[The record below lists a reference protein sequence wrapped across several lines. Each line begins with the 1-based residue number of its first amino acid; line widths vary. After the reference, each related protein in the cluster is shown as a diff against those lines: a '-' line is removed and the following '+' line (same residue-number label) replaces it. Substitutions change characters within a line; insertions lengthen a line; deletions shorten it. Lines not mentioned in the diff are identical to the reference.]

1 MTRIIR
7 IIKESFRMVSNNRLR
22 GFIVILGI
30 AIGVT
35 SLTMTVC
42 VSVGVYEKVMDT
54 VNKQGPDLIQI
65 RPGSDK
71 FNSPASGSREAVSLT
86 EEDSEAIRQHVGNI
100 DSISPVK
107 DKKEIQVKYE
117 DKNTVTRVFGVT
129 PIWGRVRDFNA
140 IRGSFITEED
150 IASAARVCVIGQ
162 IVKKNLFGEQ
172 DPIGQ
177 TIQIMDVPFTVKG
190 ELESKGTGAEGRDRD
205 DRIITPIT
213 TYSMRVFRDTPLSQ
227 IVVKVE
233 DTDKLPKTIEDVQ
246 TVLREQHKIAT
257 GEPDD
262 FALRTPQDLIDMA
275 YGTSRTL
282 IKVLTLIAG
291 ITLLIAGIVIMNIM
305 LASVSARKSEIGI
318 RRALGAR
325 KNDILSQFMMECIL
339 LSLMGGIL
347 GTILGYCGSIIL
359 SSMNVAASNL
369 TPLAFAGA
377 IVSCSLIAVIFGI
390 YPARK
395 AANQNPVDILRG

>member
-117 DKNTVTRVFGVT
+117 DKNLQALSILISIFH
-129 PIWGRVRDFNA
+129 
-140 IRGSFITEED
+140 
-150 IASAARVCVIGQ
+150 
-162 IVKKNLFGEQ
+162 NLHTLR
-172 DPIGQ
+172 P
-177 TIQIMDVPFTVKG
+177 
-190 ELESKGTGAEGRDRD
+190 ES
-205 DRIITPIT
+205 
-213 TYSMRVFRDTPLSQ
+213 
-227 IVVKVE
+227 
-233 DTDKLPKTIEDVQ
+233 
-246 TVLREQHKIAT
+246 
-257 GEPDD
+257 
-262 FALRTPQDLIDMA
+262 
-275 YGTSRTL
+275 
-282 IKVLTLIAG
+282 
-291 ITLLIAGIVIMNIM
+291 
-305 LASVSARKSEIGI
+305 
-318 RRALGAR
+318 
-325 KNDILSQFMMECIL
+325 
-339 LSLMGGIL
+339 
-347 GTILGYCGSIIL
+347 L
-359 SSMNVAASNL
+359 SS
-369 TPLAFAGA
+369 
-377 IVSCSLIAVIFGI
+377 
-390 YPARK
+390 
-395 AANQNPVDILRG
+395 LRDHLCQL